1 MPALASETDD
11 EDARRLLSEIA
22 VEGAPREGLAAQ
34 ECVRE
39 IRRQPLRA
47 RMAEIQ
53 KSLQGAQGETLEAL
67 LTEKTRLVRQMTSL

>member
-1 MPALASETDD
+1 MPALAQETND

-22 VEGAPREGLAAQ
+22 IEGAPREGLAAQ

-39 IRRQPLRA
+39 IRRQPLKA

-53 KSLQGAQGETLEAL
+53 KRLAQASGESLEAL
-67 LTEKTRLVRQMTSL
+67 LSEKLSLKRQMADL